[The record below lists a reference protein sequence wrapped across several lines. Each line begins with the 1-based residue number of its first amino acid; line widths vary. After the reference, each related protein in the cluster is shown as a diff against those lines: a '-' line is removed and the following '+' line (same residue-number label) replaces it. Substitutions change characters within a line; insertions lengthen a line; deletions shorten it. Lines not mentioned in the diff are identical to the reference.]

1 MINLVGRNACK
12 VPCCICIDDGYV
24 DTRWCIFIY
33 DISKN
38 KIQLKVMF
46 SIDANI
52 NCILLLYLDLI
63 KVVGYQDSG
72 WLDYEN
78 HLTEK
83 FWLYKAKTAQKFYFI
98 Y

>member
-1 MINLVGRNACK
+1 
-12 VPCCICIDDGYV
+12 
-24 DTRWCIFIY
+24 
-33 DISKN
+33 
-38 KIQLKVMF
+38 MF

-83 FWLYKAKTAQKFYFI
+83 F
-98 Y
+98 